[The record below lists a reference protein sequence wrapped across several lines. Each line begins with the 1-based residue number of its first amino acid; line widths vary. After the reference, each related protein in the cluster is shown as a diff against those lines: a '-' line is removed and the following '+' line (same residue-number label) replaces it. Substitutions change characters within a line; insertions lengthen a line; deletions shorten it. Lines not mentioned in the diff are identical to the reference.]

1 MCQSCNS
8 FTKDFP
14 IHELL
19 SAMTMEDINKALTS
33 MWSHMKKV
41 GNNHEYTIDRAL
53 ELLEAVSR
61 DLNLQLVKIIKQ
73 QHQNQENLMTMNYQQ
88 FKMLYGL
95 CEQVFKAWSV
105 EYSNFSMV
113 NSKTKKCRSC
123 YFEHIDKVKRRID
136 QINSIRMMHNKLET
150 VIQKIVQKETRE
162 KQRPSDSID
171 MKFLQF
177 NNEDINYAYKLFTEM
192 DVLDFSNQ
200 GEQNMKEAEKQYNQ
214 RIDKV
219 ESMITAQLR
228 DKLGAAQ
235 NANEMLKIFSKF
247 KGLLMRPRI
256 KNAI

>member
-1 MCQSCNS
+1 MLLLTTNNA
-8 FTKDFP
+8 FP
-14 IHELL
+14 PI
-19 SAMTMEDINKALTS
+19 
-33 MWSHMKKV
+33 KK
-41 GNNHEYTIDRAL
+41 
-53 ELLEAVSR
+53 
-61 DLNLQLVKIIKQ
+61 Q
-73 QHQNQENLMTMNYQQ
+73 
-88 FKMLYGL
+88 
-95 CEQVFKAWSV
+95 
-105 EYSNFSMV
+105 
-113 NSKTKKCRSC
+113 
-123 YFEHIDKVKRRID
+123 
-136 QINSIRMMHNKLET
+136 
-150 VIQKIVQKETRE
+150 

-177 NNEDINYAYKLFTEM
+177 NNEDINYAYKLFTEL

-256 KNAI
+256 KNAIQEYQSQLLRTLLKDMQSLRDKYLQKYQGSDNAMLSEQRDFPATSGQIIWAQQIQNKLDKYYDRVKEIVGEDFKQNPEGQKCDDFYQQFKNQINLPKLKDTYAFGGF